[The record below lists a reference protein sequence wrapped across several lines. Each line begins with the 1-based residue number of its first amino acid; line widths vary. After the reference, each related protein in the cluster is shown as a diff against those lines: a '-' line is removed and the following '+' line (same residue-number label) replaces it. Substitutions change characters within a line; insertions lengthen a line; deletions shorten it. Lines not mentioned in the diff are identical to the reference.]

1 MNVAKLLLA
10 FATFTLIYVSAH
22 PIDTTHTAKEHVN
35 EFFNHF
41 KKSEEIDNI
50 KLLIDDYAKKIDIVY
65 GNAQETLKA
74 QGKNTNSDALRVE
87 FDKYITSYSTSRDQ
101 KSQSK
106 VDAIRSEDSAL
117 ADLLNIYYSKY
128 SESESAMGSI
138 LEYILKHNH

>member
-74 QGKNTNSDALRVE
+74 QVALCRCQGRGDTRRQPIITLRGRRLISRETRV
-87 FDKYITSYSTSRDQ
+87 
-101 KSQSK
+101 
-106 VDAIRSEDSAL
+106 SASL
-117 ADLLNIYYSKY
+117 EHY
-128 SESESAMGSI
+128 AMPCQI
-138 LEYILKHNH
+138 